1 MYVEVAVNL
10 PPVRGTFD
18 YHLPPEMRR
27 VVGPG
32 HLVLVPFGNRTLQ
45 GVVVRNLTKPSVP
58 ETKPVLDLAD
68 EDPVLTPQ
76 QLELARWIQSQTLAP
91 LIDCLTL
98 MLPPGLARQ
107 ADSLYTLVQ
116 PDHPT
121 DHKIES
127 RVLSLLQKRGPL
139 YGAQLQRSL
148 SRFPWRSAID
158 RLVSNG
164 VVERKAVL
172 KPARARPRHVRTARL
187 AMPPEAAL
195 AFEDLGRAGGQAA
208 QRRRQVIKKLVDER
222 GALEVTWL
230 YAECDAN
237 SSDLRFLEERGLV
250 ALGEAEIW
258 RDPLEDLD
266 YGTSEPPRLTPAQ
279 AEAWEPIK
287 AKLEGGSG
295 AAFLLHGVTGSGK
308 TEIYMQAVD
317 HCLAAGKRALV
328 LVPEIA
334 LTPQTV
340 RRFLARFPGR
350 MGLIHSQLSEGE
362 RYDTWRRARQGEL
375 DLVVGPRSALFT
387 PLPNLG
393 LIVLDESHD
402 DSYKESE
409 RAPRYHARSAAL
421 AYADIL
427 PAVCVLGSATP
438 DITTMYQ
445 AQTGQIEHLSLPQR
459 IMGHRDRIRA
469 QSDRLGVASR
479 YQDEG
484 DQAQFIDLPPVQV
497 VDMRQ
502 ELKAGNRS
510 MFSRALQKALRATF
524 DAGQQAIL
532 FLNRRGESTYV
543 FCRDCGWVARCSQ
556 CQAPLTY
563 HGRRDLLQCHR
574 CGYKRKGIHTCPAC
588 GRGRVK
594 HFGAG
599 TQRVQKELEAA
610 FPRVQTLRWDRDT
623 TRGKGAHDVILAN
636 FAARKSDVLIGTQMV
651 AKGLDLPL
659 VTLVGVV
666 SADVGLNLPDF
677 RAAERTF
684 QVLTQV
690 SGRAGRGLLGGQV
703 ILQTYQ
709 PEHYVIQSAAGH
721 DYDRFFQQELEHRRE
736 LGYPPFRR
744 LTSLVY
750 RHHDL
755 TQARLEAERLAG
767 QLRQRL
773 EAENA
778 PTDLIGPAPCF
789 FDRVRGL
796 YRWQI
801 VLRAHDPSQWIPETL
816 PEGWTIDV
824 DPVSLL

>member
-27 VVGPG
+27 KVGPG
-32 HLVLVPFGNRTLQ
+32 HLVLIPFGKRTLQ
-45 GVVVRNLTKPSVP
+45 GVVVRNLSQPSVA

-68 EDPVLTPQ
+68 DQPVLTHQ
-76 QLELARWIQSQTLAP
+76 QLELAEWIQSQTLAP

-107 ADSLYTLVQ
+107 ADSRYTLVQ
-116 PDHPT
+116 PEHQT
-121 DHKIES
+121 DHTIE
-127 RVLSLLQKRGPL
+127 RRILALLQRRGPL

-148 SRFPWRSAID
+148 SRFPWRPAID
-158 RLVSNG
+158 RLVSQG
-164 VVERKAVL
+164 VLERKAVL

-187 AMPPEAAL
+187 AMPPEDAL
-195 AFEDLGRAGGQAA
+195 AFKDLGRAGGSAA
-208 QRRRQVIKKLVDER
+208 ARRRKVVEKLVEER

-230 YAECDAN
+230 YAECGAN
-237 SSDLRFLEERGLV
+237 SSDLRFLEGRGVL

-258 RDPLEDLD
+258 RDPLEEFD
-266 YGTSEPPRLTPAQ
+266 YGRVVAPRLTDAQ
-279 AEAWEPIK
+279 AKTWAPIK
-287 AKLEGGSG
+287 SKLEEGTSG
-295 AAFLLHGVTGSGK
+295 AFLLHGVTGSGK
-308 TEIYMQAVD
+308 TEIYMRAVD

-340 RRFLARFPGR
+340 QRFLARFPGR

-387 PLPNLG
+387 PLPDLG

-427 PAVCVLGSATP
+427 PAVCLLGSATP
-438 DITTMYQ
+438 DITTMHQ
-445 AQTGQIEHLSLPQR
+445 AQSGQIEYLSLPQR
-459 IMGHRDRIRA
+459 IMGHRDRIQA
-469 QSDRLGVASR
+469 LSDRLGVSSR
-479 YQDEG
+479 YQDQSN
-484 DQAQFIDLPPVQV
+484 QAQYIDLPPVQV

-524 DAGQQAIL
+524 EAGQQAIL

-556 CQAPLTY
+556 CQSPLTY
-563 HGRRDLLQCHR
+563 HSRQDMLQCHR
-574 CGYKRKGIHTCPAC
+574 CGYKRKGIQACPEC
-588 GRGRVK
+588 GSARVK

-599 TQRVQKELEAA
+599 TQRVQSELEAA

-623 TRGKGAHDVILAN
+623 TRGKGAHDAILAN

-709 PEHYVIQSAAGH
+709 PEHYVIQAAAGH
-721 DYDRFFQQELEHRRE
+721 DYDRFYQQEVEYRRG

-744 LTSLVY
+744 LTSLLY

-755 TQARLEAERLAG
+755 SRARQEVERMAG
-767 QLRQRL
+767 MLRSRL

-778 PTDLIGPAPCF
+778 PSDLIGPAPCF

-801 VLRAHDPSQWIPETL
+801 VLRANEPHRWIPEAI

>member
-27 VVGPG
+27 KVGPG

-45 GVVVRNLTKPSVP
+45 GVVVRNLAQPSVP
-58 ETKPVLDLAD
+58 ETKPVLDVAD

-76 QLELARWIQSQTLAP
+76 QLELADWIQSQSMAP

-107 ADSLYTLVQ
+107 ADSLYTLIQ
-116 PDHPT
+116 PEHQT
-121 DHKIES
+121 DSKIEN
-127 RVLSLLQKRGPL
+127 RILALLQRRGPL
-139 YGAQLQRSL
+139 YGAQIQRSL
-148 SRFPWRSAID
+148 SRFRWRPAID

-164 VVERKAVL
+164 VLERKAVL

-187 AMPPEAAL
+187 AMPPDAAL
-195 AFEDLGRAGGQAA
+195 AFEDLGRAGGKAA
-208 QRRRQVIKKLVDER
+208 QRRRRVIEKLVEER

-230 YAECDAN
+230 YAECGAN
-237 SSDLRFLEERGLV
+237 SADLRFLETRGLV

-258 RDPLEDLD
+258 RDPLEDVD
-266 YGTSEPPRLTPAQ
+266 YGTTEAPKLTDAQ
-279 AEAWEPIK
+279 LEAWKPIK
-287 AKLEGGSG
+287 AKLEDGSG

-427 PAVCVLGSATP
+427 PGVCVLGSATP
-438 DITTMYQ
+438 DITTTYQ
-445 AQTGQIEHLSLPQR
+445 ARTGQIEYLSLPQR

-479 YQDEG
+479 YQDESE
-484 DQAQFIDLPPVQV
+484 QAQFIELPPVQV

-510 MFSRALQKALRATF
+510 MFSLALQKALRSTF
-524 DAGQQAIL
+524 DANQQAIL

-563 HGRRDLLQCHR
+563 HGRQDRLQCHR
-574 CGYKRKGIHTCPAC
+574 CGTKRKGIHTCPEC
-588 GRGRVK
+588 GSGRVK

-599 TQRVQKELEAA
+599 TQRVQSELEAA

-709 PEHYVIQSAAGH
+709 PDHYVIQSAANH
-721 DYDRFFQQELEHRRE
+721 DYDRFYQQELEHRRG

-744 LTSLVY
+744 LTSLVF

-755 TQARLEAERLAG
+755 THARQEAERMAGLLRSRLEAD
-767 QLRQRL
+767 
-773 EAENA
+773 NA
-778 PTDLIGPAPCF
+778 HSDLIGPAPCF

-801 VLRAHDPSQWIPETL
+801 VLRANDPGRWIPEAL